1 MTYNEIKRRLIKCEK
16 TLALFQSKDLSN
28 ATPEERQQAQ
38 KNIISVNE
46 SIVKY
51 KKILKEGSKT
61 YILTPKSGQTSAA
74 SLSDDEVDALK
85 DADDI
90 KGIKSADG
98 EEIKERLKKNSG
110 VEFSVDETKSIA
122 KQVGKAVAMSL
133 KAVGDAVRTMRAT
146 HIEENSFDV
155 EVDYKNGSDDAF
167 SFHIIDDTL
176 HLADFSFDKELVDV
190 GVKPSGEAIVNVDVL
205 SNELQKHFKSL
216 TEKLSYNG
224 REFSHEEE
232 DRLDLIA
239 HREFKNDF
247 SKLSDED
254 KAKVFA
260 SRSKVGVEE
269 SDVKESYTKEKLLAY
284 LGQADDAMIRT
295 YDDKYLIIYNPKNGN
310 DDNAAMWHDDT
321 VFGVD
326 QDGGEHEV
334 RYDQIDGFQLE
345 GYDPDQEQKDDE
357 EDHGVGYDDE
367 GRPLGEGEG
376 DDHHYLKVPSADY
389 KKAAQILDQNID
401 PTYVKMEV
409 VDNDGAGNVIFYFI
423 FKHEDG
429 FDDMYDDSGDQDS
442 EFYQE
447 PEEDGGAFVYD
458 AAMDLRANDITV
470 VDSSADMDEA
480 TDLNDPV
487 LMKMRVAKKR
497 NADLKKVDQMHAR
510 DRKDQRI
517 NGKKRL
523 LIKQLKDKRAEIER
537 EMENDPEIETTGG
550 PVADRYGDM
559 LNKIDN
565 AIEKAAGR
573 IKPVDYDTAVGKVN
587 EGDGQLVTFGY
598 DLDMIQQVVDHLK
611 NKYTE
616 GDDYELHIGRGDDL
630 PNAVTLKNPALEKDY
645 DLNDM
650 LNAAQDDQD
659 RYDAYTDGEDTDY
672 AKRRKEGDDY
682 YEDPD
687 YYKEST
693 QHPSK
698 GHRGG
703 AKKIQKAYDLVV
715 TMMKDLAKKYKAG
728 DKSVVDQLK
737 TLTITKKKL
746 EKQLDQAVAGTN
758 IGQDI
763 DEKKINEYASR
774 DLDEIF
780 GALGYRQGFDEFIE
794 DNPGCVEVIMEWIG
808 SISEFRQKLSNEY
821 SKEEQENLGF
831 YYGDDD
837 DDDYN
842 ESLDESLNPEVS
854 KKVAQFIKAMA
865 KRYGYKE
872 QDAVYAIMAALK
884 QRDFDGVNE
893 FDDKSMKAYGDA
905 VKTAYKGKHQG
916 TNYQWPMSQATKDR
930 KEADKKQPLKEFTDN
945 SFKGSEV
952 IDDANERGPD
962 MFGKGIFADLLPK
975 GVASENDAV
984 EALKAHDKSP
994 IKARMGRY
1002 APMFVHV
1009 QYHELEHEGKDY
1021 RMHQTQY
1028 YNSNFK
1034 DKDPNFNPGVSKI
1047 TLFQID
1053 KKAADRRDKE
1063 ETTNLGTII
1072 VKTDE
1077 YVQDLRNLP
1086 GLGKRHME
1094 ESVKVGDTL
1103 TKDGKKGK
1111 VVKVMD
1117 DMANVDFGNGD
1128 VYGITFSRIKGS
1140 KIVKEASRKDLGM
1153 SSSVSKR
1160 RAKAELNKPGK
1171 DGSKVY
1177 GLDKDGKRVH
1187 IKSIN
1192 DVDKFKKFELDADIN
1207 EGKGGQI
1214 MPGDYVKNQ
1223 HGNIY
1228 KRVDGKVGRHDAY
1241 VRVTNGKVG
1250 KKKTGLHDSFKLTLV
1265 KKDEIEEAGPGFKH
1279 DCAAK
1284 VIHKEHGEG
1293 ICIPEKH
1300 TLVKEG
1306 NKHVVTHY
1314 DVLFKEG
1321 KKVVEDIPV
1330 SELDIKT
1337 TNEHWHK
1344 GYKKKKK

>member
-16 TLALFQSKDLSN
+16 TLALFQAKDLSN
-28 ATPEERQQAQ
+28 STPEERQQTQ

-46 SIVKY
+46 SIVNY

-110 VEFSVDETKSIA
+110 VEFSVQETKSIA

-216 TEKLSYNG
+216 NEKLSYNG

-239 HREFKNDF
+239 HRVFKNDF

-389 KKAAQILDQNID
+389 KKAASILDQNID
-401 PTYVKMEV
+401 PTYVKMDV

-429 FDDMYDDSGDQDS
+429 FDDMYDDSGDPDS

-458 AAMDLRANDITV
+458 AVMDLRANDITV
-470 VDSSADMDEA
+470 VDSSAEMDEA
-480 TDLNDPV
+480 IDINDPV

-573 IKPVDYDTAVGKVN
+573 IKPVDYDTAVGKVSEDEEEDARN
-587 EGDGQLVTFGY
+587 DADYEAGWHDDPRKDEASGDGQLVTFGY
-598 DLDMIQQVVDHLK
+598 DLDMIQQVVDHLQK
-611 NKYTE
+611 KYKE
-616 GDDYELHIGRGDDL
+616 GEDFELHVGRGDTH

-650 LNAAQDDQD
+650 LNAAQSDED
-659 RYDAYTDGEDTDY
+659 RYDDYTDGADTDY

-687 YYKEST
+687 YYRESK

-698 GHRGG
+698 GDRGG
-703 AKKIQKAYDLVV
+703 AKKIQKAYDLVI
-715 TMMKDLAKKYKAG
+715 TLMKDLAKKYKAG

-746 EKQLDQAVAGTN
+746 EKQLDTAVAGTN
-758 IGQDI
+758 MDQDI

-808 SISEFRQKLSNEY
+808 SISDFQRKLSDEY
-821 SKEEQENLGF
+821 SKEELENLGF

-837 DDDYN
+837 DEYN

-854 KKVAQFIKAMA
+854 NKVAQFIKAMA
-865 KRYGYKE
+865 KRYGYEE

-893 FDDKSMKAYGDA
+893 KDS
-905 VKTAYKGKHQG
+905 YKGKHQG
-916 TNYQWPMSQATKDR
+916 SNYKWPMSKATKDR
-930 KEADKKQPLKEFTDN
+930 KEADKKTLKEFTDDR
-945 SFKGSEV
+945 FKGSEV
-952 IDDANERGPD
+952 IDNANERGPD

-975 GVASENDAV
+975 GVASENDAI
-984 EALKAHDKSP
+984 EALKKHDKSG
-994 IKARMGRY
+994 IKTRMGRY
-1002 APMFVHV
+1002 APMFVHM
-1009 QYHELEHEGKDY
+1009 QYHELEHEGEKY
-1021 RMHQTQY
+1021 RMHQKQY

-1034 DKDPNFNPGVSKI
+1034 DKDPDFNPAVSEI
-1047 TLFQID
+1047 TLMKVD
-1053 KKAADRRDKE
+1053 ENDEGK
-1063 ETTNLGTII
+1063 NLGTIL
-1072 VKTDE
+1072 VKTDQ

-1094 ESVKVGDTL
+1094 EAT
-1103 TKDGKKGK
+1103 
-1111 VVKVMD
+1111 
-1117 DMANVDFGNGD
+1117 
-1128 VYGITFSRIKGS
+1128 
-1140 KIVKEASRKDLGM
+1140 RKDLGM
-1153 SSSVSKR
+1153 SSSISKS
-1160 RAKAELNKPGK
+1160 RAKAHLKSPSN

-1192 DVDKFKKFELDADIN
+1192 DVDKFRKFELDADI
-1207 EGKGGQI
+1207 K
-1214 MPGDYVKNQ
+1214 
-1223 HGNIY
+1223 
-1228 KRVDGKVGRHDAY
+1228 
-1241 VRVTNGKVG
+1241 
-1250 KKKTGLHDSFKLTLV
+1250 
-1265 KKDEIEEAGPGFKH
+1265 EAGPGFKH
-1279 DCAAK
+1279 DCAAH
-1284 VIHKEHGEG
+1284 VVHEVYGAG
-1293 ICIPEKH
+1293 ICLDEQH

-1306 NKHVVTHY
+1306 DKHVVTHY
-1314 DVLFKEG
+1314 DVFFKKG
-1321 KKVVEDIPV
+1321 NRLVEDVPAEHLKVI
-1330 SELDIKT
+1330 T
-1337 TNEHWHK
+1337 MNEHWHK

>member
-16 TLALFQSKDLSN
+16 TLALFQAKDLSN
-28 ATPEERQQAQ
+28 STPEERQQTQ

-46 SIVKY
+46 SIVNY

-110 VEFSVDETKSIA
+110 VEFSVEETKSIA

-216 TEKLSYNG
+216 NEKLSYNG

-239 HREFKNDF
+239 HRVFKNDF

-389 KKAAQILDQNID
+389 KKAASILDQNID
-401 PTYVKMEV
+401 PTYVKMDV

-429 FDDMYDDSGDQDS
+429 FDDMYDDSGDTDS

-458 AAMDLRANDITV
+458 AVMDLRANDITV
-470 VDSSADMDEA
+470 VDSSAEMDEA
-480 TDLNDPV
+480 IDINDPV

-573 IKPVDYDTAVGKVN
+573 IKPVDYDTAVGKVSEDEEEDARN
-587 EGDGQLVTFGY
+587 DADYEAGWHDDPRKDEASGDGQLVTFGY
-598 DLDMIQQVVDHLK
+598 DLDMIQQVVDHLQK
-611 NKYTE
+611 KYKE
-616 GDDYELHIGRGDDL
+616 GEDFELHVGRGDTH

-650 LNAAQDDQD
+650 LNAAQSDED
-659 RYDAYTDGEDTDY
+659 RYDAYTDGADTDY

-687 YYKEST
+687 YYRESK

-698 GHRGG
+698 GDRGG
-703 AKKIQKAYDLVV
+703 AKKIQKAYDLVI
-715 TMMKDLAKKYKAG
+715 TLMKDLAKKYKAG

-746 EKQLDQAVAGTN
+746 EKQLDTAVAGTN
-758 IGQDI
+758 MDQDI

-808 SISEFRQKLSNEY
+808 SIRDFQRKLSDEY
-821 SKEEQENLGF
+821 SKEELENLGF

-837 DDDYN
+837 DEYN

-854 KKVAQFIKAMA
+854 NKVAQFIKAMA
-865 KRYGYKE
+865 KRYGYEE

-893 FDDKSMKAYGDA
+893 KDS
-905 VKTAYKGKHQG
+905 YKGKHQG
-916 TNYQWPMSQATKDR
+916 SNYKWPMSKATKDR
-930 KEADKKQPLKEFTDN
+930 KEADKKTLKEFTDDR
-945 SFKGSEV
+945 FKGSEV
-952 IDDANERGPD
+952 IDNANERGPD

-975 GVASENDAV
+975 GVASENDAI
-984 EALKAHDKSP
+984 EALKKHDKSG
-994 IKARMGRY
+994 IKTRMGRY
-1002 APMFVHV
+1002 APMFVHM
-1009 QYHELEHEGKDY
+1009 QYHELEHEGEKY
-1021 RMHQTQY
+1021 RMHQKQY

-1034 DKDPNFNPGVSKI
+1034 DKDPDFNPAVSEI
-1047 TLFQID
+1047 TLMKVD
-1053 KKAADRRDKE
+1053 ENDEGK
-1063 ETTNLGTII
+1063 NLGTIL
-1072 VKTDE
+1072 VKTDQ

-1094 ESVKVGDTL
+1094 EAT
-1103 TKDGKKGK
+1103 
-1111 VVKVMD
+1111 
-1117 DMANVDFGNGD
+1117 
-1128 VYGITFSRIKGS
+1128 
-1140 KIVKEASRKDLGM
+1140 RKDLGM
-1153 SSSVSKR
+1153 SSSISKS
-1160 RAKAELNKPGK
+1160 RAKAHLKSPSN

-1192 DVDKFKKFELDADIN
+1192 DVDKFKKFELDAD
-1207 EGKGGQI
+1207 
-1214 MPGDYVKNQ
+1214 
-1223 HGNIY
+1223 
-1228 KRVDGKVGRHDAY
+1228 
-1241 VRVTNGKVG
+1241 
-1250 KKKTGLHDSFKLTLV
+1250 L
-1265 KKDEIEEAGPGFKH
+1265 EEAGPGFKH
-1279 DCAAK
+1279 DCAAH
-1284 VIHKEHGEG
+1284 VVHEVYGAG
-1293 ICIPEKH
+1293 ICLDEQH

-1314 DVLFKEG
+1314 DVFFKKG
-1321 KKVVEDIPV
+1321 NRLVEDVPAEHLKVI
-1330 SELDIKT
+1330 T
-1337 TNEHWHK
+1337 MNEHWHK

>member
-16 TLALFQSKDLSN
+16 TLALFQAKDLSN
-28 ATPEERQQAQ
+28 STPQERQQAQ

-51 KKILKEGSKT
+51 KKILNEGSKT

-110 VEFSVDETKSIA
+110 VEFSVEETKSIA

-176 HLADFSFDKELVDV
+176 HLADFSFDKELVEV

-216 TEKLSYNG
+216 NEKLSYNG

-239 HREFKNDF
+239 HRVFKNDF

-260 SRSKVGVEE
+260 SRSKVGVKE

-389 KKAAQILDQNID
+389 KKAASILDQNID

-429 FDDMYDDSGDQDS
+429 FDDMYDDSGDPDS

-470 VDSSADMDEA
+470 VDSSAEMDEA

-497 NADLKKVDQMHAR
+497 NADLKKVDQIHAR

-573 IKPVDYDTAVGKVN
+573 IKPLDYDTAVGKIREDEEEDAKN
-587 EGDGQLVTFGY
+587 DADYEAGWHDDPRKDEASGDGQLVTFGY
-598 DLDMIQQVVDHLK
+598 DLDMIQQVVDHLQ
-611 NKYTE
+611 NKYKE
-616 GDDYELHIGRGDDL
+616 GDDFELHIGRGDDL

-650 LNAAQDDQD
+650 LNAAQSDED

-687 YYKEST
+687 YYRESK

-698 GHRGG
+698 GDRGG
-703 AKKIQKAYDLVV
+703 AKKIQKAYDLVI

-746 EKQLDQAVAGTN
+746 EKQLDTAVAGTN
-758 IGQDI
+758 MDQDI

-808 SISEFRQKLSNEY
+808 GISDFQRKLSDEY
-821 SKEEQENLGF
+821 SKEELENLGF

-837 DDDYN
+837 DEYN
-842 ESLDESLNPEVS
+842 ESVNENLNPEVS
-854 KKVAQFIKAMA
+854 NKVNQFIKAMA
-865 KRYGYKE
+865 KRYGYEE
-872 QDAVYAIMAALK
+872 QDAVFAIKQALRLRGMGKEDAAELDEK
-884 QRDFDGVNE
+884 D
-893 FDDKSMKAYGDA
+893 S
-905 VKTAYKGKHQG
+905 YKGKHQG
-916 TNYQWPMSQATKDR
+916 SNYKWPMSKATKDR
-930 KEADKKQPLKEFTDN
+930 KEADKK
-945 SFKGSEV
+945 
-952 IDDANERGPD
+952 
-962 MFGKGIFADLLPK
+962 
-975 GVASENDAV
+975 
-984 EALKAHDKSP
+984 
-994 IKARMGRY
+994 
-1002 APMFVHV
+1002 
-1009 QYHELEHEGKDY
+1009 
-1021 RMHQTQY
+1021 
-1028 YNSNFK
+1028 
-1034 DKDPNFNPGVSKI
+1034 
-1047 TLFQID
+1047 
-1053 KKAADRRDKE
+1053 
-1063 ETTNLGTII
+1063 TTI
-1072 VKTDE
+1072 
-1077 YVQDLRNLP
+1077 
-1086 GLGKRHME
+1086 
-1094 ESVKVGDTL
+1094 
-1103 TKDGKKGK
+1103 
-1111 VVKVMD
+1111 
-1117 DMANVDFGNGD
+1117 
-1128 VYGITFSRIKGS
+1128 
-1140 KIVKEASRKDLGM
+1140 
-1153 SSSVSKR
+1153 
-1160 RAKAELNKPGK
+1160 
-1171 DGSKVY
+1171 
-1177 GLDKDGKRVH
+1177 KRVYRPF
-1187 IKSIN
+1187 I
-1192 DVDKFKKFELDADIN
+1192 
-1207 EGKGGQI
+1207 Q
-1214 MPGDYVKNQ
+1214 
-1223 HGNIY
+1223 
-1228 KRVDGKVGRHDAY
+1228 
-1241 VRVTNGKVG
+1241 
-1250 KKKTGLHDSFKLTLV
+1250 SF
-1265 KKDEIEEAGPGFKH
+1265 
-1279 DCAAK
+1279 
-1284 VIHKEHGEG
+1284 
-1293 ICIPEKH
+1293 
-1300 TLVKEG
+1300 
-1306 NKHVVTHY
+1306 
-1314 DVLFKEG
+1314 
-1321 KKVVEDIPV
+1321 
-1330 SELDIKT
+1330 
-1337 TNEHWHK
+1337 
-1344 GYKKKKK
+1344 